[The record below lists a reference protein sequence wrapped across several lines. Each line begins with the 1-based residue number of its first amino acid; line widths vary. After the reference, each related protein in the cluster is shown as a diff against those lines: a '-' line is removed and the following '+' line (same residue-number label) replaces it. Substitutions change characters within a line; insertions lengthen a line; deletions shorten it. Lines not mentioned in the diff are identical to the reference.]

1 MGERARRTVLLG
13 LIEDAG
19 HAAHLRHRRVVRMG
33 SKPHPGRLSHRHQLA
48 QKVLDPTPHLLL
60 CGQQLP
66 WVRGARGHEQNGDR
80 TAVKVQRFVR
90 APETVPMLGRPVP
103 TLLRFSPVEPLK

>member
-33 SKPHPGRLSHRHQLA
+33 SKPHPGRLSHRQLIEIA
-48 QKVLDPTPHLLL
+48 PPTASSVMTS
-60 CGQQLP
+60 CGVGLNLWFIP
-66 WVRGARGHEQNGDR
+66 QND
-80 TAVKVQRFVR
+80 
-90 APETVPMLGRPVP
+90 
-103 TLLRFSPVEPLK
+103 